1 LKKHWYDYLGEP
13 PAPQQN
19 ANGGSKPTPK
29 PVSEAPA
36 SVKNAAAGRHP
47 DDEVIGFTEEAAK
60 LFIEVWLNAG
70 ATSDDIKKALK
81 IEKMSQWKQKRADAD
96 KAMAD
101 YLHAKNA
108 PMFAD
113 GEQVSDVPF

>member
-1 LKKHWYDYLGEP
+1 IYESDTPLKRTFGKRHRCEVAVKRPFEVKRTDSGKTTDTGLKKYWYDYFGEP

-60 LFIEVWLNAG
+60 LF
-70 ATSDDIKKALK
+70 
-81 IEKMSQWKQKRADAD
+81 
-96 KAMAD
+96 
-101 YLHAKNA
+101 
-108 PMFAD
+108 
-113 GEQVSDVPF
+113 